1 MGVLQSKFAHGT
13 LNFPAMFATLRN
25 AGYTGALSIE
35 PVHQDY
41 MNTLFEDVLTEI
53 IALRDCYYN
62 WKGTQS

>member
-1 MGVLQSKFAHGT
+1 
-13 LNFPAMFATLRN
+13 
-25 AGYTGALSIE
+25 
-35 PVHQDY
+35 